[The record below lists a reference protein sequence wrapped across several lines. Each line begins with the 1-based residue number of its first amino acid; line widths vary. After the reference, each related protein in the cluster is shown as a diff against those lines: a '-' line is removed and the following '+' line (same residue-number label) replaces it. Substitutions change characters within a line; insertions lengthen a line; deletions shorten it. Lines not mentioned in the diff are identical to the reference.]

1 MVTINNKELLDK
13 AGLEAIT
20 DEEGNVTIQKKEEVL
35 ENGGKWMPEENSPY
49 YMVFEGGI
57 NSRAEDFFH
66 FHRHREFEKRLLK
79 NGNIFPTMEMALRVA
94 NKYINVIKEE
104 WEEYEKKINALNGGQ
119 NDERKD

>member
-13 AGLEAIT
+13 AGLEAII

-35 ENGGKWMPEENSPY
+35 ENGGKWLPEENSPY

-66 FHRHREFEKRLLK
+66 FHRKGEFEKRHLK
-79 NGNIFPTMEMALRVA
+79 NGNIFPTKEMAERVVE
-94 NKYINVIKEE
+94 KYVNAIKEE
-104 WEEYEKKINALNGGQ
+104 WEEYEKKINALNREK
-119 NDERKD
+119 DERKD

>member
-35 ENGGKWMPEENSPY
+35 ENGGKWMPK
-49 YMVFEGGI
+49 EGCRFFVVYEDGI
-57 NSRAEDFFH
+57 LSKVSDYSFDPRDA
-66 FHRHREFEKRLLK
+66 FEKRNLR
-79 NGNIFPTMEMALRVA
+79 NGVVFPTKEMAERVA
-94 NKYINVIKEE
+94 KKYVIAIKEE
-104 WEEYEKKINALNGGQ
+104 WEEYERKINALNRE

>member
-35 ENGGKWMPEENSPY
+35 ENGGKWMPKEDGNY
-49 YMVFEGGI
+49 FVVFEDGI
-57 NSRAEDFFH
+57 YTSGESFLHFKSRD
-66 FHRHREFEKRLLK
+66 EFEKRHLR
-79 NGNIFPTMEMALRVA
+79 NGIVFPTKEMAERVA
-94 NKYINVIKEE
+94 KKYVIAIKEE
-104 WEEYEKKINALNGGQ
+104 WSEYEKKINALNRE